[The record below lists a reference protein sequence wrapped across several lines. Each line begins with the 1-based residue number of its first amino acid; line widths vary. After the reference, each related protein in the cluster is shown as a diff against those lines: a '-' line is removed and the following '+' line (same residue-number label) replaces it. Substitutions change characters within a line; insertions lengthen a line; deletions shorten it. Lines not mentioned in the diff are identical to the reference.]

1 MMMNDLQMA
10 ILTSVVLNL
19 MKDGKADLS
28 ALSPVVQ
35 EYVLGIWEDFDAS
48 EEDEQDKLYWFA
60 HATLAAQLD
69 EDELKGILH

>member
-1 MMMNDLQMA
+1 MNMNDLQMA
-10 ILTSVVLNL
+10 ILTSVVLNM
-19 MKDGKADLS
+19 MKDGKADIS

-48 EEDEQDKLYWFA
+48 DDEEQEQLYWFA
-60 HATLAAQLD
+60 HSTLARQLD